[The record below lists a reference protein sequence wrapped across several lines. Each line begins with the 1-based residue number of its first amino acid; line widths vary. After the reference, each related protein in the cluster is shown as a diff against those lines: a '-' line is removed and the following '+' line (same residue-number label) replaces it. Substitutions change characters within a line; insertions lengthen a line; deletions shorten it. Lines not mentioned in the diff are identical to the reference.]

1 MKVDKKG
8 LIAALVAVSS
18 IVTLSACSAAPAV
31 VSSSEASSA
40 AASSAEASSAATSSE
55 AASSDAAKLLKVGA
69 SPAPHAEILEFVKDQ
84 LKEKGIDLQIVE
96 FTDYVLPNNALD
108 SGELDANYFQHK
120 PYLDDF
126 NAKNGT
132 KLASAAAIHYEPFGV
147 YPGKSTDI
155 NAISDGAQI
164 AVPNDTT
171 NEARALQLLASLKII
186 ELKPNAG
193 LLATVKDITANPKKV
208 KIIETEA
215 AQLPRTLQD
224 VDFAV
229 INGNYALEAKI
240 ADKVLA
246 SEDKGSEGAQK
257 FANIIAVKQ
266 GDENRE
272 DIKAL
277 IAALQSDATR
287 KFIVEKYGESVV
299 PVF

>member
-1 MKVDKKG
+1 MKTSKKG
-8 LIAALVAVSS
+8 LIAALIAVSS
-18 IVTLSACSAAPAV
+18 LVALSACSAAPAAA
-31 VSSSEASSA
+31 SSTGAGSAAASSTEASSA
-40 AASSAEASSAATSSE
+40 AASSA
-55 AASSDAAKLLKVGA
+55 AASSGAAKVLKVGA

-126 NAKNGT
+126 NTKNGT
-132 KLASAAAIHYEPFGV
+132 KLASAAAIHFEPLGV
-147 YPGKSTDI
+147 YPGKSADI
-155 NAISDGAQI
+155 KNITEGAQI

-171 NEARALQLLASLKII
+171 NEARALQLLASLKVI

-193 LLATVKDITANPKKV
+193 LLATAKDITANPKKV

-246 SEDKGSEGAQK
+246 TEDKSSEGAKK

-266 GDENRE
+266 GDEGRE

-277 IAALQSDATR
+277 IAALQSDATK
-287 KFIVEKYGESVV
+287 KFIEEKYGVSVV

>member
-1 MKVDKKG
+1 MKAYKKIV
-8 LIAALVAVSS
+8 LAALLAASS
-18 IVTLSACSAAPAV
+18 LTVLSACSSAPAANP
-31 VSSSEASSA
+31 SSE
-40 AASSAEASSAATSSE
+40 EASAPASSE
-55 AASSDAAKLLKVGA
+55 AASVASSEAAALTVLKVGA

-132 KLASAAAIHYEPFGV
+132 KIVSAAAIHFEPLGV
-147 YPGKSTDI
+147 YPGKSADI
-155 NAISDGAQI
+155 NAISDGAEI
-164 AVPNDTT
+164 AVPNDAT

-186 ELKPNAG
+186 ELKPDAG
-193 LLATVKDITANPKKV
+193 LLATALDITANPKNV
-208 KIIETEA
+208 KIVETEA
-215 AQLPRTLQD
+215 AQLPRTVQD

-229 INGNYALEAKI
+229 INGNYALEAGI

-246 SEDKGSEGAQK
+246 TEDKSSEGAQK
-257 FANIIAVKQ
+257 FANILAVKE
-266 GDENRE
+266 GDEGRE

-277 IAALQSDATR
+277 IAALQSDETK
-287 KFIVEKYGESVV
+287 KFIEEKYGVSVV

>member
-1 MKVDKKG
+1 MKAYKKIV
-8 LIAALVAVSS
+8 LAALLAASS
-18 IVTLSACSAAPAV
+18 LTVLSACSSAPAANP
-31 VSSSEASSA
+31 SSE
-40 AASSAEASSAATSSE
+40 EASAPASSE
-55 AASSDAAKLLKVGA
+55 AASAASSEAPAATAVLKVGA
-69 SPAPHAEILEFVKDQ
+69 TPAPHAEILEFVKDQ
-84 LKEKGIDLQIVE
+84 LKEKGIDLQIIE

-132 KLASAAAIHYEPFGV
+132 KLVSAAAIHFEPLGV
-147 YPGKSTDI
+147 YPGKSADI
-155 NAISDGAQI
+155 NAIPDGAEI

-186 ELKPNAG
+186 ELKPDAG
-193 LLATVKDITANPKKV
+193 LLATALDITANPKNV
-208 KIIETEA
+208 KIVETEA
-215 AQLPRTLQD
+215 AQLPRTVQD

-229 INGNYALEAKI
+229 INGNYALEAGI

-246 SEDKGSEGAQK
+246 TEDKSSEGAQE
-257 FANIIAVKQ
+257 FANIIAIKE
-266 GDENRE
+266 GDEGRE

-277 IAALQSDATR
+277 IAALQSDETK
-287 KFIVEKYGESVV
+287 KFIEEKYGVSVV

>member
-1 MKVDKKG
+1 MKAYKKIV
-8 LIAALVAVSS
+8 LAALLAASS
-18 IVTLSACSAAPAV
+18 LTVLSACSSAPAANP
-31 VSSSEASSA
+31 SSE
-40 AASSAEASSAATSSE
+40 EASAPASSE
-55 AASSDAAKLLKVGA
+55 AASAASSEAPAATVLKVGA

-84 LKEKGIDLQIVE
+84 LKEKGIDLQIIE

-132 KLASAAAIHYEPFGV
+132 KIVSVAAIHYEPFGV
-147 YPGKSTDI
+147 YPGKSADI
-155 NAISDGAQI
+155 NAIPDGAEI
-164 AVPNDTT
+164 AVPNDAT

-186 ELKPNAG
+186 ELKPDAG
-193 LLATVKDITANPKKV
+193 LLATVQDITVNPKNA

-215 AQLPRTLQD
+215 AQLPRALQD

-229 INGNYALEAKI
+229 INGNYVLEAGI

-246 SEDKGSEGAQK
+246 TENKNADGVLQ
-257 FANIIAVKQ
+257 FANILAVKE
-266 GDENRE
+266 GDEGRE

-277 IAALQSDATR
+277 IAALQSDATK
-287 KFIVEKYGESVV
+287 KFIEEKYGASVV